1 MWAAFEHT
9 SDNNEKQYQKVHQ
22 WHTFK
27 RHKTTLEKVLPS
39 SKIPPLPIL
48 NTNKLSKG
56 NHSQC
61 TAKLENAARLTS
73 EHEHFSKIWVYSSMH
88 CMRMWVIH
96 AVKGAVI
103 TNEHPMTNQLSMQ
116 QTIQNCTNHIL
127 HSYYFFLFLFLL
139 LLVPGVLQHL
149 KFFQM
154 SQHPREHS
162 KASVDFRQS
171 HKWHVKKCIP
181 PEQR

>member
-27 RHKTTLEKVLPS
+27 RHKTTLEKVLPG

-48 NTNKLSKG
+48 NTNKLSKD

-73 EHEHFSKIWVYSSMH
+73 EHEHFSKIWVYSTMP

-116 QTIQNCTNHIL
+116 QTIQKCTNHIL

-139 LLVPGVLQHL
+139 LLLHGVLQHL

-154 SQHPREHS
+154 SQHPQEHS